1 MTLDPNA
8 LAAALAIEIQQ
19 HGTKWFLVDGSTAEP
34 EVNWPGD
41 LISEHDYQ
49 WQAQRALSEAAITAY
64 LAALPSTTLGETE
77 TPVPRAPAR
86 PANAELVE
94 RLCSSVQAL
103 IAALPPNPAEGLFL
117 QAEATAEQCRR
128 TLAAMLTASPS
139 QPALDGAAPDN
150 VLTDIWTAYAKA
162 RAKHA
167 PMHGPHEG
175 YAVLLEEVD
184 ELWDEVKRW
193 QPDDQN
199 ATAMRKEALHVAA
212 MALAF
217 LLEVVPTPP
226 KETR

>member
-1 MTLDPNA
+1 MTLDPKA
-8 LAAALAIEIQQ
+8 MEAAARAICVNPDEVTM
-19 HGTKWFLVDGSTAEP
+19 GSGSTGSTE
-34 EVNWPGD
+34 
-41 LISEHDYQ
+41 SETIVYRRA
-49 WQAQRALSEAAITAY
+49 WQDVLPIAQAAITAY
-64 LAALPSTTLGETE
+64 LAALASSPPAVPSGWEQAADVLWTVGTHHSWWK
-77 TPVPRAPAR
+77 
-86 PANAELVE
+86 
-94 RLCSSVQAL
+94 SSVHNWRDL
-103 IAALPPNPAEGLFL
+103 DPIAKSEFL
-117 QAEATAEQCRR
+117 AIVDR
-128 TLAAMLTASPS
+128 LSASPS
-139 QPALDGAAPDN
+139 PPALDGAAPDN

-217 LLEVVPTPP
+217 LLEVVPAPP
-226 KETR
+226 KETP